1 MHVRQWITVALLAV
15 SIPGTAQAQ
24 LKVVTSTT
32 DLYDI
37 AEAVG
42 GDKIKA
48 RFMRADFFEFD
59 PTHKLQMLTNHKP
72 IIKGSD
78 NGFLEPVDL
87 NLGFGFRFC
96 LNRTVLGTRHVAPE

>member
-1 MHVRQWITVALLAV
+1 MKQR
-15 SIPGTAQAQ
+15 
-24 LKVVTSTT
+24 VVPRVHGLSAFAAPQI
-32 DLYDI
+32 LRGV
-37 AEAVG
+37 E
-42 GDKIKA
+42 
-48 RFMRADFFEFD
+48 
-59 PTHKLQMLTNHKP
+59 P